1 MRIEFDE
8 DKHEYTVNGVKVPSV
23 SEILAPLSADRYS
36 QVNPWVLQAA
46 AERGRAVHE
55 AAQLMD
61 YGFDPDEDF
70 SVNGYL
76 IAYQDFLSS
85 TNVEWI
91 YAEKIVGADRYLQ
104 DGTHSVLYAGTL
116 DRYGYINGQ
125 AAIVDIKTYSS
136 LSTDALLQASCQTA
150 LYREALLE
158 NIPEDEA
165 PDDYFVKRYVLHL
178 KKDGSWRLVDLDK
191 FDSDHGFPG
200 ASVAMDLMNLWWTL
214 YNAKQAKKKGK
225 KNVDSGK

>member
-8 DKHEYTVNGVKVPSV
+8 DKHEYSVNGVKVPSV
-23 SEILAPLSADRYS
+23 SEILAPLSADRYG

-55 AAQLMD
+55 ATQLMD

-91 YAEKIVGADRYLQ
+91 YAEKIVCAYRFQSPGSNAEDNV
-104 DGTHSVLYAGTL
+104 TYAGTL
-116 DRYGYINGQ
+116 DRYGKINGQ
-125 AAIVDIKTYSS
+125 DAIVDIKTYAS
-136 LSTDALLQASCQTA
+136 LTTDALLQASCQTA
-150 LYREALLE
+150 LYRAALLD
-158 NIPEDEA
+158 NISDRILPHI
-165 PDDYFVKRYVLHL
+165 KRYVLHL
-178 KKDGSWRLVDLDK
+178 KKDGSWRLVDLEQ
-191 FDSDHGFPG
+191 FDRDHGFSG
-200 ASVAMDLMNLWWTL
+200 TSLAFDLVNIWWTL
-214 YNAKQAKKKGK
+214 YNAKQAKKRGK
-225 KNVDSGK
+225 KGDT